1 MAKLTEL
8 MQDPLIFPSS
18 RNAHSY
24 SNIASA
30 SGFQPKEMKSVVVA
44 DNKKVEKI
52 EVKKEKEK
60 KEKGKEKAPGNTPTM
75 FLTAPLK
82 TVAEPSLHEIV
93 DDEYVADSNGDDGGF
108 DDSDND
114 GIGGF
119 FVDNPTS
126 LIDIKSTSKSNG
138 ATNKGGRPKKSLLD
152 DLLQKCYQQS
162 APEKHLFR
170 CVGSCGMT
178 YVNRNLTRAIRHATG
193 CHRLPAPLR
202 IRAKSYA
209 ASKAPSRKLSVDKS
223 ESTKVN
229 DVEVVLGGNSKESNV
244 GTGVVAL
251 KKRKLNDG
259 SAGNSKT
266 SELYEEAKKLGR
278 KDRHLKLDV
287 AVVKFFCCSGIPT
300 SIADHNV
307 WKELLNLADP
317 TYHLASRAK
326 LEEEHIVGEAE
337 NVQQTQIAY
346 LKTQNNITVSCD
358 GGTTRGR
365 DAFWTLHMSTEE
377 RKVYLMDVREA
388 TAESHT
394 AAWIKSYVLEACVC
408 YHHSKYRS

>member
-1 MAKLTEL
+1 MVKLIEL
-8 MQDPLIFPSS
+8 TQKETK
-18 RNAHSY
+18 
-24 SNIASA
+24 SN
-30 SGFQPKEMKSVVVA
+30 VLA

-52 EVKKEKEK
+52 EIVKEKER
-60 KEKGKEKAPGNTPTM
+60 KEKGKEKAPGYTPTM
-75 FLTAPLK
+75 FLTPTLK
-82 TVAEPSLHEIV
+82 SSKSNYSQEIIA
-93 DDEYVADSNGDDGGF
+93 DEYVAYNDEGGSDDGDDDG
-108 DDSDND
+108 DS
-114 GIGGF
+114 GF

-126 LIDIKSTSKSNG
+126 LIDIGSISKSNE
-138 ATNKGGRPKKSLLD
+138 ATNRGGRPKNSLLD
-152 DLLQKCYQQS
+152 DLLQKCYHQS
-162 APEKHLFR
+162 EPGKHLFR

-193 CHRLPAPLR
+193 CHRLPAPIR

-209 ASKAPSRKLSVDKS
+209 ASKAPSRKVSVNKS
-223 ESTKVN
+223 ESTKVD
-229 DVEVVLGGNSKESNV
+229 DVELVSGGNSKESKV

-251 KKRKLNDG
+251 KKRKLDDG
-259 SAGNSKT
+259 SAAGNSKT

-317 TYHLASRAK
+317 TYHLASCAK
-326 LEEEHIVGEAE
+326 LEEEHIIGEAE

-377 RKVYLMDVREA
+377 RKVYLMDVQEA
-388 TAESHT
+388 TAESHM
-394 AAWIKSYVLEACVC
+394 AVWIKSYILEACVC
-408 YHHSKYRS
+408 YHHSRYGS